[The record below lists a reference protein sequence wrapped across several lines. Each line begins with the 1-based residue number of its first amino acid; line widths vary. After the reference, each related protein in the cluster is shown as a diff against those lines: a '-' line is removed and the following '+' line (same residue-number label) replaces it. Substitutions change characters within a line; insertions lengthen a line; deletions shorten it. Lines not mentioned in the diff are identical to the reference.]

1 MPTAEVGH
9 AADPPAHIMGY
20 TIRSRTRIYVSYII
34 PSCLGL
40 LVFMV
45 QTATDLALS
54 SQYFRVQEIG
64 YGVGTLILVLIP
76 PLLTFILVLL
86 SREQRCSACGERSK
100 WKSFC
105 LGLQQ
110 LLIFPFVVLYRFT
123 MRFFWSIEALFHDE
137 DDVERMKCLAKATQT
152 SSIELYLLIQAYA
165 QAAPQIIL
173 QINHMLLQGVFRNY
187 ETTTLQAMCLVFSA
201 IDLAGI
207 TTSYHRMESQRRVGR
222 HYPWATPQQVATHR
236 CQLEQNQRL
245 CGEAEQRKRESERTL
260 ATSFPQSDKIM
271 QNFHAR
277 QAVDSPEVDTH
288 VLHVTGMDE
297 VDNDAVETLQTQALL
312 HSPIGNATDDDK
324 LHRHVR
330 PKLQLQQREQMAN
343 LDRIDVLD
351 SVPET
356 PAPPPPPAT
365 APPALPML
373 RLPTENSPPELQ
385 TPDLRRT
392 MSDNEHRRSR
402 RVTRPLSQLETFK
415 DMLLVNAQL
424 YIKEHVPRPPKLL
437 VGRLDEE
444 PEENERTPLV
454 VAQTPKGTPLTPEDV
469 VDFYFPRRTKIVNGI
484 QQDDFAGRTIAFFGW
499 IAFII
504 MRMLS
509 LATFCFFY
517 PRAFF
522 IIVGVHYALMLAAL
536 ALETRCRGGW
546 NRTLFYLVL
555 GYIYIFVLLE
565 FRVCFKSI
573 RVWYGLY
580 LVLIL
585 VENITM
591 SSIWYANEEFASW
604 WFGFIWE
611 WIVYSGILFLAT
623 IVVYY
628 CLLRP
633 KDVSLIVEDEPA
645 AQSPSPSQS
654 QSVA

>member
-1 MPTAEVGH
+1 MGH
-9 AADPPAHIMGY
+9 AADPPAHIMGF
-20 TIRSRTRIYVSYII
+20 TIRSHTRIYVSYII
-34 PSCLGL
+34 PSCLGM
-40 LVFMV
+40 LVYMV

-54 SQYFRVQEIG
+54 YQHFRQNETG
-64 YGVGTLILVLIP
+64 YGVGTLLLVLIP

-86 SREQRCSACGERSK
+86 SREQRCSACGNRSK
-100 WKSFC
+100 WLSC
-105 LGLQQ
+105 SLGVLQ
-110 LLIFPFVVLYRFT
+110 LILFPFVVIYRFT
-123 MRFFWSIEALFHDE
+123 MRFFWSIDALFHTD
-137 DDVERMKCLAKATQT
+137 DDVERMKCLSKATQT

-173 QINHMLLQGVFRNY
+173 QMNHMLDQGIFRNY
-187 ETTTLQAMCLVFSA
+187 ETTALQAMCLVFSA

-207 TTSYHRMESQRRVGR
+207 TTSYHRIESQRRVGR
-222 HYPWATPQQVATHR
+222 HYPWATPLQVEAHR

-245 CGEAEQRKRESERTL
+245 CCEAERKKRESERTL

-271 QNFHAR
+271 ENFHAR
-277 QAVDSPEVDTH
+277 QGLGDVDTH
-288 VLHVTGMDE
+288 ELHITGIDE
-297 VDNDAVETLQTQALL
+297 VDNDAVDTLETRALL
-312 HSPIGNATDDDK
+312 HSPSPVGNATDDDK
-324 LHRHVR
+324 IHHNAR
-330 PKLQLQQREQMAN
+330 PKLQLYREEISN

-351 SVPET
+351 TVPET
-356 PAPPPPPAT
+356 PAPPPPPVS

-373 RLPTENSPPELQ
+373 HLPTDNSPPEA
-385 TPDLRRT
+385 PDLRRT
-392 MSDNEHRRSR
+392 VSDSEHRRSR
-402 RVTRPLSQLETFK
+402 RATRPLSQLETFK

-437 VGRLDEE
+437 IGRLDEE
-444 PEENERTPLV
+444 EAKDDRTPLLTT
-454 VAQTPKGTPLTPEDV
+454 AQNLMGSPLTPKDV
-469 VDFYFPRRTKIVNGI
+469 VDFYFARPTKIVNGI
-484 QQDDFAGRTIAFFGW
+484 QQDDFAGKTVAFFGW

-509 LATFCFFY
+509 LATFCVFY

-522 IIVGVHYALMLAAL
+522 IVVGVHYALMLAAL
-536 ALETRCRGGW
+536 ALETHCRGSW
-546 NRTLFYLVL
+546 NRHLFYLLL

-573 RVWYGLY
+573 RLWYGWY

-585 VENITM
+585 VENLTM
-591 SSIWYANEEFASW
+591 SSIWYANEELDSW

-628 CLLRP
+628 CILRP
-633 KDVSLIVEDEPA
+633 KDVSIIVEDQTPTQTEP
-645 AQSPSPSQS
+645 S

>member
-1 MPTAEVGH
+1 MVGTEVGH
-9 AADPPAHIMGY
+9 AADPPAHIMGF

-34 PSCLGL
+34 PSCLGM

-54 SQYFRVQEIG
+54 YQYFRQQETG

-76 PLLTFILVLL
+76 PLLTFILVLS
-86 SREQRCSACGERSK
+86 SREQRCSACGNRSK
-100 WKSFC
+100 CFSFC
-105 LGLQQ
+105 LGLLQ
-110 LLIFPFVVLYRFT
+110 LLSFPFVVLYRFT
-123 MRFFWSIEALFHDE
+123 MRFFWSIEALFHAD

-173 QINHMLLQGVFRNY
+173 QMNHMLAQDIFRNY
-187 ETTTLQAMCLVFSA
+187 ETTALQAMCLVFAA

-207 TTSYHRMESQRRVGR
+207 TTSYHRIESQRRVGR
-222 HYPWATPQQVATHR
+222 HYPWATPQQVETHR

-245 CGEAEQRKRESERTL
+245 CCEAERRKRESERTL

-271 QNFHAR
+271 ENFHAR
-277 QAVDSPEVDTH
+277 QGSGQVGTH
-288 VLHVTGMDE
+288 ELLVTGVDE
-297 VDNDAVETLQTQALL
+297 VDNDGMETLETRALL
-312 HSPIGNATDDDK
+312 HSPTGTSAGNATDDDK
-324 LHRHVR
+324 IHHNTR
-330 PKLQLQQREQMAN
+330 PKLQLYREEMSN

-351 SVPET
+351 TVPET
-356 PAPPPPPAT
+356 PAPPPPPVS

-373 RLPTENSPPELQ
+373 RLPTENSPPEA
-385 TPDLRRT
+385 PDLRRT
-392 MSDNEHRRSR
+392 VSDAEHRRSR
-402 RVTRPLSQLETFK
+402 RTTRPLSQLETFK

-424 YIKEHVPRPPKLL
+424 YIKEHVPRPPRLL
-437 VGRLDEE
+437 IGRVDEE
-444 PEENERTPLV
+444 EQKDDRTPLV
-454 VAQTPKGTPLTPEDV
+454 TTAQTPKGTPLTPKDV
-469 VDFYFPRRTKIVNGI
+469 VDFYFARPTRIVNGI
-484 QQDDFAGRTIAFFGW
+484 QQDDFAGRTVAFFGW

-509 LATFCFFY
+509 LATFCVFY

-522 IIVGVHYALMLAAL
+522 IVVGVHYVLMLAAL
-536 ALETRCRGGW
+536 ALETRCRGSW
-546 NRTLFYLVL
+546 NRHLFYLML

-573 RVWYGLY
+573 RLWYGWY

-591 SSIWYANEEFASW
+591 SSIWYANEELNSW

-628 CLLRP
+628 SILRP
-633 KDVSLIVEDEPA
+633 KDVSLIVEDETPV
-645 AQSPSPSQS
+645 QTEQS
-654 QSVA
+654 QLVA